1 MKPKNLFEART
12 KLYTRR
18 DSATKVLKSIG
29 ITPDRYDTFIEKT
42 NDGFIC
48 HLDRAREHQ
57 AFHQPQPVKEKPKPK
72 VAATKSDGKKSKS
85 AQPSDQTQSISAS
98 IKALIINGYSNSQIR
113 EALDLPPERSHY
125 PSWYRCKMRRDG
137 ELA

>member
-1 MKPKNLFEART
+1 MKAKNLFEART

-29 ITPDRYDTFIEKT
+29 ITPDQYNSFIEETK
-42 NDGFIC
+42 DGFIC

-57 AFHQPQPVKEKPKPK
+57 AFHQPQPVKEKPKPG
-72 VAATKSDGKKSKS
+72 AKKSKS
-85 AQPSDQTQSISAS
+85 GQTNDQTQSISGS
-98 IKALIINGYSNSQIR
+98 IKALILNGYSNSQIR

-125 PSWYRCKMRRDG
+125 PSWYRSKMRRDG
-137 ELA
+137 ELS

>member
-1 MKPKNLFEART
+1 MKTKNLFETRT
-12 KLYTRR
+12 KLYVRR

-29 ITPDRYDTFIEKT
+29 ITPDQYNSFIEETK
-42 NDGFIC
+42 DGFIC

-57 AFHQPQPVKEKPKPK
+57 AFHQPQPVKEKPK
-72 VAATKSDGKKSKS
+72 TN
-85 AQPSDQTQSISAS
+85 QPSDQTQSISAS
-98 IKALIINGYSNSQIR
+98 IKALIIKGYTNSQIR

-125 PSWYRCKMRRDG
+125 PSWYRSKMRRDG

>member
-1 MKPKNLFEART
+1 MKAKNLFEART

-29 ITPDRYDTFIEKT
+29 ITPDQYNSFIEEKK
-42 NDGFIC
+42 DGFIC

-57 AFHQPQPVKEKPKPK
+57 AFHQPQPAKEKPK
-72 VAATKSDGKKSKS
+72 TKAVSKSGVKKSKS
-85 AQPSDQTQSISAS
+85 GQSNDQTQSISAS
-98 IKALIINGYSNSQIR
+98 IKALILNGHSNSQIR

-125 PSWYRCKMRRDG
+125 PSWYRSKMRRDG